1 MVAKKGYS
9 RYFIILQEDEK
20 GYSSSL
26 DKIPSGYV
34 KLENK
39 NDKCKICYYVQN
51 LKKENSPYGLILIC
65 KNKDGH
71 KTLKLGELTVLDPL
85 KTEINFEIPAN
96 DILDSGM
103 SFENICGAAVI
114 KIIEKDIISVLYGF
128 LGSDIA
134 NWKDALVLENSTNK
148 EEIIEEIPPKEPEEE
163 ITEEIKEEIKEEAR
177 EENNEIINESI
188 KDESREEP
196 EEKNIFDEY
205 EESIEK
211 AKEAEVNCC
220 NPPEEPISA
229 PIEEE
234 VKDDYPKGA
243 ASDFFMDV
251 VADFEEIKDVCS
263 EIKRCKWYKIKVN
276 RLEDI
281 SDMSNFNRYT
291 VAYYPMISYYPYIKK
306 HGHYLIGYKCDKNGY
321 MKYIVYGIPGRK
333 SKYEQPYMGKS
344 GFVTWVPMDDSREDE
359 ESFGYWLMFYDF
371 RNSTIVIP
379 V

>member
-20 GYSSSL
+20 GYSTSL

-51 LKKENSPYGLILIC
+51 LKKESSPYSLILIC

-71 KTLKLGELTVLDPL
+71 KLLKLGELTVLDPQ
-85 KTEINFEIPAN
+85 KTEINLEVPSD
-96 DILDSGM
+96 DILSTGM

-114 KIIEKDIISVLYGF
+114 KFIEKDMISVLYGF
-128 LGSDIA
+128 LGSDITD
-134 NWKDALVLENSTNK
+134 WKNSQVLEK
-148 EEIIEEIPPKEPEEE
+148 EEKEEELKQEEIVQNEPKKE
-163 ITEEIKEEIKEEAR
+163 TKEEIKEEINEE
-177 EENNEIINESI
+177 INEEM
-188 KDESREEP
+188 KDEIKIEDKEDR
-196 EEKNIFDEY
+196 NIFDEY

-211 AKEAEVNCC
+211 AKEVECKSC
-220 NPPEEPISA
+220 KHPGDFDYK
-229 PIEEE
+229 PIEKEE
-234 VKDDYPKGA
+234 EDDFPKGA
-243 ASDFFMDV
+243 ASDFFKDV
-251 VADFEEIKDVCS
+251 VESFEEIKGVCS
-263 EIKRCKWYKIKVN
+263 EIKRCKWNKIKVD
-276 RLEDI
+276 RLEDM
-281 SDMSNFNRYT
+281 SDISNFNRYT

-306 HGHYLIGYKCDKNGY
+306 YGHYLIGYKCDKMGY

-344 GFVTWVPMDDSREDE
+344 GFVTWVPMDDTMDDE
-359 ESFGYWLMFYDF
+359 GAMGYWLMFYDF